1 MSRPISNAGLPTDL
15 DAFKAMV
22 EIEMIAK
29 QANRLF
35 ERYLPPNM
43 TRAQFGVL
51 NRLARLQAKETI
63 SEIAKAFD
71 VAQPTMSSTV
81 ARLIN
86 KNYVETVV
94 DPQDGRRKIVRITQD
109 GSRTRAE
116 IVDSL
121 IPLFSAFSGDN
132 DDDAS
137 SMDWES
143 LLDQLVVLRARVEK
157 F

>member
-1 MSRPISNAGLPTDL
+1 MSRPVSNAGLPTDL

-29 QANRLF
+29 QANRVF
-35 ERYLPPNM
+35 ERYLPQNM

-51 NRLARLQAKETI
+51 NRLARLQAQETI

-71 VAQPTMSSTV
+71 VAQPTMSSTI
-81 ARLIN
+81 ARLLE
-86 KNYVETVV
+86 KNYIETIA
-94 DPQDGRRKIVRITQD
+94 DPQDGRRKIVRLTETGAKI
-109 GSRTRAE
+109 RAE

-121 IPLFSAFSGDN
+121 IPFFSAFSSGDV
-132 DDDAS
+132 DDAS
-137 SMDWES
+137 LLDWGG
-143 LLDQLVVLRARVEK
+143 LLDQLVVLRARVES

>member
-1 MSRPISNAGLPTDL
+1 
-15 DAFKAMV
+15 
-22 EIEMIAK
+22 
-29 QANRLF
+29 
-35 ERYLPPNM
+35 M

-81 ARLIN
+81 ARLID

-109 GSRTRAE
+109 GLRCRAE

-121 IPLFSAFSGDN
+121 KPLFSAFSS
-132 DDDAS
+132 DDVDAAS
-137 SMDWES
+137 SLDWGG
-143 LLDQLVVLRARVEK
+143 LLDQLVILRARVEK